1 MKEPTRLTLPVDCH
15 YVPRF
20 VLELGRVG
28 EILASGLVKP
38 ASSIILRGSDYFK
51 WVPSTAGFKS
61 TSTHCWKI
69 HQDLSYRTHT
79 PR

>member
-1 MKEPTRLTLPVDCH
+1 MKESTRLTLPVDCH
-15 YVPRF
+15 HVPRF

-51 WVPSTAGFKS
+51 WG
-61 TSTHCWKI
+61 
-69 HQDLSYRTHT
+69 L
-79 PR
+79 